1 MQQAQALNNAWAQ
14 PKAKQVR
21 YVGTY
26 AFSASGTY
34 LRYGC
39 WHTCTGNVDH
49 LCCAFLLPQ
58 PTICLEI
65 NNADR
70 STALAVP
77 VGRVG
82 IISRVDYRYW
92 LPATCALYLRPYRYN
107 LSTFRLPPDS
117 SQHRLQSPKKAD
129 YSLYCFT
136 QQPSPPID
144 MYSFSDM
151 YNWSLS
157 RGIPRSSRG

>member
-1 MQQAQALNNAWAQ
+1 MNRHSTVRLCGS
-14 PKAKQVR
+14 VRR
-21 YVGTY
+21 YVR
-26 AFSASGTY
+26 SQ
-34 LRYGC
+34 RYVRMQAPQAADRSVIG
-39 WHTCTGNVDH
+39 
-49 LCCAFLLPQ
+49 LCAFLLQ

-65 NNADR
+65 NGAGR

-77 VGRVG
+77 VGKMGV
-82 IISRVDYRYW
+82 ISRVDYRYW

-107 LSTFRLPPDS
+107 LSTGTFSLPDAS
-117 SQHRLQSPKKAD
+117 QQHRLQSPKKAG

-151 YNWSLS
+151 YNWPLG